1 MLLRR
6 STWVRAWGVS
16 GVVFVFCFSVF
27 LEFMRAPVKRAY
39 TQASLAVP
47 RRFSMTQVS
56 RNIFLQNSTALWRLF
71 FSASRVT
78 PEASTVTF
86 DEDSFRRLCAYGLCF
101 LMLTLLFV
109 SITLNMI
116 EGNWFILP
124 PLCVA
129 ILSPIFC
136 LLWLMDKSR
145 PVMVALAC
153 EVITLNLLAA
163 YILLVGMVPDG
174 SSLLWITLYPPVV
187 ILGTGLRC
195 GSIAFAIFYVL
206 LLLLFLTPLEAFLS
220 VPVSTGIRTRLL
232 LTLLG
237 SYAFVACIEYVRHR
251 TNVALQCAVL
261 RLEQT
266 SLTDSLTGL
275 GNRRDFDKFLAW
287 SMAKTRRKDE
297 TFALALMDIDHFKK
311 VNDTYGHEIGDQ
323 VLQHIANHVCTQI
336 RTADRLFRWGGEEFS
351 LIMPNTNLDDAM
363 AGAERIRSHIEK
375 TPFVLGQEK
384 IYITISIGVYAGSEN
399 SDPKKPLTVA
409 DQCLYRA
416 KSTGRNKIFGGS

>member
-1 MLLRR
+1 M
-6 STWVRAWGVS
+6 
-16 GVVFVFCFSVF
+16 
-27 LEFMRAPVKRAY
+27 FM
-39 TQASLAVP
+39 SEI
-47 RRFSMTQVS
+47 S
-56 RNIFLQNSTALWRLF
+56 RNFFMQNPTAFWRLF

-78 PEASTVTF
+78 PETSTVTF
-86 DEDSFRRLCAYGLCF
+86 DEDSFRRLCAYGLAS
-101 LMLTLLFV
+101 LMLVLLCV
-109 SITLNMI
+109 SITLNVI
-116 EGNWFILP
+116 EKNWFIVP
-124 PLCVA
+124 PLSA
-129 ILSPIFC
+129 ALIPPIFC
-136 LLWLMDKSR
+136 LAWLADRSR
-145 PVMVALAC
+145 PVVVALAC
-153 EVITLNLLAA
+153 EVFTLNVLAA
-163 YILLVGMVPDG
+163 YILLIAMVPDG

-195 GSIAFAIFYVL
+195 GSIAFAIFYLL
-206 LLLLFLTPLEAFLS
+206 LLLLFLTPLEVFLS
-220 VPVSTGIRTRLL
+220 VPVSTAIRSRLL

-237 SYAFVACIEYVRHR
+237 SYAFVVCIEYVRHR
-251 TNVALQCAVL
+251 TNLALQCAVL

-266 SLTDSLTGL
+266 SLTDALTGL

-323 VLQHIANHVCTQI
+323 VLQHISNHVGTQI

-351 LIMPNTNLDDAM
+351 LIMPNTSLEEAM

-384 IYITISIGVYAGSEN
+384 IYITISIGVYAGSE
-399 SDPKKPLTVA
+399 SADAKKPLTIA

-416 KSTGRNKIFGGS
+416 KSTGRNKVFGGS